1 MALFPISCT
10 LADEGLPE
18 IARVCYR
25 EQQLMHSP
33 VPPMSCRQ
41 HHSLELQV
49 TEGTEEE
56 PLKTLALLI
65 RVI

>member
-1 MALFPISCT
+1 
-10 LADEGLPE
+10 
-18 IARVCYR
+18 
-25 EQQLMHSP
+25 MHSP